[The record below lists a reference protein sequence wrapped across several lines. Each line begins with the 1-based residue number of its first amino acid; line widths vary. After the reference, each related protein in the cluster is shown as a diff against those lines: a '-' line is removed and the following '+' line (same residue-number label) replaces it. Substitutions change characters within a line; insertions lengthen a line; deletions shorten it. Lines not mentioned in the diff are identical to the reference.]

1 MPYATANGVR
11 LYYEERGSGTPIL
24 GLHGAGSSALFW
36 EEAAEKLSELGR
48 VIIYDRRG
56 CTRSERPEPYEITSV
71 REHADDARALLR
83 ELDAEPAILIG
94 RSYGGTVALDLALRH
109 PESVLALALLE
120 AGPMGLSPEYDAWF
134 TSLRDQLEELAAQ
147 DRIDAVGEAVLR
159 EVLGAWEELPAAYRE
174 VFTANS
180 PALLAEIRGE
190 ERLTDNARTRR
201 AACSDSRRVG
211 GGLTGAAPARNCRT
225 GTLTAAGTLGSRSRR
240 SRHRSRR
247 PGRTRIRGRGAG
259 DLSRYS
265 SDG

>member
-1 MPYATANGVR
+1 MSYATANGVR

-83 ELDAEPAILIG
+83 ELHAEPAILIG
-94 RSYGGTVALDLALRH
+94 RSYGGTVALELALRH
-109 PESVLALALLE
+109 PESVLALLLLE
-120 AGPMGLSPEYDAWF
+120 AGPLGLSPEYDAWF
-134 TSLRDQLEELAAQ
+134 TSLRDNVEELAAQ

-159 EVLGAWEELPAAYRE
+159 EVLGAWEELPDSFRE

-190 ERLTDNARTRR
+190 ERLTDNARLGELR
-201 AACSDSRRVG
+201 APTLIVSAEDSPAPLQQGNAGLERSLPQARAVRVAG
-211 GGLTGAAPARNCRT
+211 GHIIDPAGPPVLAFVAEVLAA
-225 GTLTAAGTLGSRSRR
+225 
-240 SRHRSRR
+240 
-247 PGRTRIRGRGAG
+247 
-259 DLSRYS
+259 
-265 SDG
+265 